1 MMKKK
6 IPNFLIITFFF
17 LISLLFTKLSIADNE
32 VTISMS
38 SEPGTLDWNL
48 ATDSSS
54 FLIINNIMKG
64 LTKLNKDLKVENNL
78 ADEWYFTDESKI
90 IFKLKKGIL
99 WSDNKELKAHHFKD
113 SWERLLNPKTA
124 ADYAYFLFDI
134 KNAKEYNSGKI
145 KNFEEVGIKIINDY
159 IIEIDLIEKK
169 TYFPSLMSF
178 MSTFPIRK
186 DLISIYKESW
196 VRKENLVT
204 LGEFRL
210 IDRKNNS
217 YLLFKNKKNKIV
229 KIIINENSSSSL
241 AMFESGQI
249 DILDG
254 GGIPLLEIPYL
265 KEKKILKTVS
275 QFRNNYIGFNVN
287 KFPFND
293 PDIRRAFL
301 YSIDKSVIEKILQKT
316 VKKTSSWIPE
326 GMLGNRVYIN
336 EFNSEKAK
344 KILKDKKFY
353 QKIKDKK
360 IKFLFPES
368 ANNRLIAEVL
378 QDMWKTNIG
387 VDIKVEGLEW
397 KVYLSKLDTDR
408 PNMFRAGWSADYA
421 DPHNFMNLFTCNSGN
436 NETGWCN
443 KSFDNIVRKASSE
456 LDLKIR
462 DRLYKQAQKILLDKD
477 IVIIPLYESDQ
488 IYLQSDKIKSVN
500 YSKLGVLNFSQIKI
514 KN

>member
-1 MMKKK
+1 MKKK

-32 VTISMS
+32 VTINMS

-196 VRKENLVT
+196 VKKENLVT

-217 YLLFKNKKNKIV
+217 YLLFKNKKNK
-229 KIIINENSSSSL
+229 
-241 AMFESGQI
+241 
-249 DILDG
+249 
-254 GGIPLLEIPYL
+254 
-265 KEKKILKTVS
+265 
-275 QFRNNYIGFNVN
+275 
-287 KFPFND
+287 
-293 PDIRRAFL
+293 
-301 YSIDKSVIEKILQKT
+301 
-316 VKKTSSWIPE
+316 
-326 GMLGNRVYIN
+326 
-336 EFNSEKAK
+336 
-344 KILKDKKFY
+344 
-353 QKIKDKK
+353 
-360 IKFLFPES
+360 
-368 ANNRLIAEVL
+368 
-378 QDMWKTNIG
+378 
-387 VDIKVEGLEW
+387 
-397 KVYLSKLDTDR
+397 
-408 PNMFRAGWSADYA
+408 
-421 DPHNFMNLFTCNSGN
+421 H
-436 NETGWCN
+436 
-443 KSFDNIVRKASSE
+443 SF
-456 LDLKIR
+456 
-462 DRLYKQAQKILLDKD
+462 
-477 IVIIPLYESDQ
+477 
-488 IYLQSDKIKSVN
+488 
-500 YSKLGVLNFSQIKI
+500 
-514 KN
+514 